1 MVRFYLVLTLL
12 GILLPYGALVPW
24 LVANGL
30 DISLLFSEAVANP
43 ISVMAWLD
51 VFVGAIAL
59 IGFILVD
66 GQKHQVK
73 YRYFAVLGTLS
84 VGVSFGLPMYLYFKE
99 KTVPSA
105 TALTINLRVIHNAW
119 RFHSKLV

>member
-1 MVRFYLVLTLL
+1 MVRFYLVLTFL

-24 LVANGL
+24 LITNGL
-30 DISLLFSEAVANP
+30 DIGLLLNDALVNP
-43 ISVMAWLD
+43 ISIMAWLD
-51 VFVGAIAL
+51 VLVGVIAL

-66 GQKHQVK
+66 GHRHKVK

-99 KTVPSA
+99 KQSLQVQP
-105 TALTINLRVIHNAW
+105 
-119 RFHSKLV
+119 

>member
-1 MVRFYLVLTLL
+1 MLRFYLVLTFL

-24 LVANGL
+24 LITNGL
-30 DISLLFSEAVANP
+30 DISLLFREAVANP

-51 VFVGAIAL
+51 VLVGAIAL

-66 GQKHQVK
+66 GHKHKVK
-73 YRYFAVLGTLS
+73 FRYFTVLATLT

-99 KTVPSA
+99 KQ
-105 TALTINLRVIHNAW
+105 ALHQGV
-119 RFHSKLV
+119 SKNI